1 MKNIA
6 YVDTHLVASII
17 IININITRFAHFI
30 IIIIIIIIIIL

>member
-6 YVDTHLVASII
+6 YVDTHLVASIK

-30 IIIIIIIIIIL
+30 IIIIL